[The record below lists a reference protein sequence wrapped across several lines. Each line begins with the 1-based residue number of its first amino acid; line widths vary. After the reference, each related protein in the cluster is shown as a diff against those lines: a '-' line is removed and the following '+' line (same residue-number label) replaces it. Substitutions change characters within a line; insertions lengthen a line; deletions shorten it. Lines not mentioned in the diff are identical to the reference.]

1 MSTLLKIDPPKNND
15 LAWSDLTPDLR
26 DHVRVWRAAFQQVGM
41 IKPIA
46 AYFEALARYTGS
58 TAGTAKRHYYACQA
72 AGSWHPLV
80 PKNKLPRPALDC
92 RTNNREF
99 RAHLI
104 KIVEEQQRNNRTAFR
119 KLRAQW
125 RNREIIPGYT
135 DLPGYPSQPVGW
147 SDRNLDKIVG
157 EETNK
162 ARLNSIRLG
171 VSSKTNDL
179 LPQVFTTRVGL
190 YPGAVYQ
197 IDDMWHDN
205 FVTVGKSRTPA
216 RVIELGALDLFSA
229 CRFKWGAKPRLRNE
243 ETGSF
248 NNLNEADTRFFIAGL
263 FADTGYSPRGTM
275 LMLEH
280 GTAALREDVERI
292 LYDASGGLIRCDRQP
307 IEGKQQA
314 LTQYW
319 GGTEGGNFRAKASLE
334 SIHNRIHND
343 LANLSLQ
350 TGKDAGSR
358 PVTTDRQL
366 QYITGILKSIAKV
379 APERLDLLKL
389 PALDFHTQFIPL
401 LQDYYTHGLNNR
413 TDHALQGWAELGHL
427 VTEYTTLPGS
437 EQFLSAAQFLALP
450 DDSQAIISGA
460 AKSDPQT
467 WTRKRNLSPAEV
479 WKPALGSMLKLPDY
493 ILGDI
498 LSQDLAREEKV
509 KGSFFKFR
517 DQGTTDIE
525 HIYEA
530 RIYTPEGAVRELP
543 HGEKFQ
549 VFANPFS
556 PRWLQVHNARGQY
569 LGKCELYKRVQPL
582 NLDAFHDANPWEE
595 RTSIRSAE
603 LTRAAGD
610 KHARIAEQH
619 EGMRHRHTERV
630 TTSQDLREFNRKVIA
645 GAPVTDAEI
654 AAARSV
660 SGHKAN
666 ATRNA
671 KKAAE
676 SNRTGMSF
684 KDLL

>member
-15 LAWSDLTPDLR
+15 LAWSDISPDLR

-92 RTNNREF
+92 RTNHREF

-197 IDDMWHDN
+197 IDDMRHDN
-205 FVTVGKSRTPA
+205 FVTVGKSTAPC
-216 RVIELGALDLFSA
+216 RVDELGALDLFSG
-229 CRFKWGAKPRLRNE
+229 CRFKWGAKPRIINE
-243 ETGSF
+243 QTGKE
-248 NNLNEADTRFFIAGL
+248 NVILEADMRFFVAGIL
-263 FADTGYSPRGTM
+263 SDIGYSTRGTM
-275 LMLEH
+275 FMVENA
-280 GTAALREDVERI
+280 TAAIQEDVERI
-292 LYDASGGLIRCDRQP
+292 LYDASGGLIRVDRQA

-334 SIHNRIHND
+334 SVHNLIHND
-343 LANLSLQ
+343 LSHLPLQ
-350 TGKDAGSR
+350 TGKNKESR
-358 PVTTDRQL
+358 PVTTNRQL
-366 QYITGILKSIAKV
+366 QYITRIVKGIMAK

-389 PALDFHTQFIPL
+389 PTIDFHTQFIPL
-401 LQDYYTHGLNNR
+401 LHDYYTHGFNSR
-413 TDHALQGWAELGHL
+413 TDHNLQGWAELGHL

-437 EQFLSAAQFLALP
+437 ENFLSAAQFLALP
-450 DDSQAIISGA
+450 DTSQTIISQAA
-460 AKSDPQT
+460 QNDPKT

-479 WKPALGSMLKLPDY
+479 WQPALGGMLKLPDY

-498 LSQDLAREEKV
+498 LRRDLAREEKV

-517 DQGTTDIE
+517 DQSTTDIE

-603 LTRAAGD
+603 LNRAAGD

-671 KKAAE
+671 NKAAE

>member
-92 RTNNREF
+92 RTNHREF

-157 EETNK
+157 EETTK

-603 LTRAAGD
+603 LNRAAGD
-610 KHARIAEQH
+610 KHARIAAQH

-671 KKAAE
+671 NKAAE

>member
-92 RTNNREF
+92 RTNHREF

-556 PRWLQVHNARGQY
+556 PRWLHVHNARGQY

>member
-1 MSTLLKIDPPKNND
+1 
-15 LAWSDLTPDLR
+15 
-26 DHVRVWRAAFQQVGM
+26 
-41 IKPIA
+41 
-46 AYFEALARYTGS
+46 
-58 TAGTAKRHYYACQA
+58 
-72 AGSWHPLV
+72 
-80 PKNKLPRPALDC
+80 
-92 RTNNREF
+92 
-99 RAHLI
+99 
-104 KIVEEQQRNNRTAFR
+104 
-119 KLRAQW
+119 
-125 RNREIIPGYT
+125 
-135 DLPGYPSQPVGW
+135 
-147 SDRNLDKIVG
+147 
-157 EETNK
+157 
-162 ARLNSIRLG
+162 
-171 VSSKTNDL
+171 
-179 LPQVFTTRVGL
+179 
-190 YPGAVYQ
+190 
-197 IDDMWHDN
+197 
-205 FVTVGKSRTPA
+205 
-216 RVIELGALDLFSA
+216 
-229 CRFKWGAKPRLRNE
+229 
-243 ETGSF
+243 
-248 NNLNEADTRFFIAGL
+248 
-263 FADTGYSPRGTM
+263 
-275 LMLEH
+275 
-280 GTAALREDVERI
+280 
-292 LYDASGGLIRCDRQP
+292 
-307 IEGKQQA
+307 

-603 LTRAAGD
+603 LNRAAGD

-671 KKAAE
+671 NKAAE

>member
-92 RTNNREF
+92 RTNHREF

-157 EETNK
+157 EETTK

-248 NNLNEADTRFFIAGL
+248 NNLNEGDTRFFIAGL

-603 LTRAAGD
+603 LNRAAGD

-630 TTSQDLREFNRKVIA
+630 TTSQDLREFNRKVLA

>member
-1 MSTLLKIDPPKNND
+1 
-15 LAWSDLTPDLR
+15 
-26 DHVRVWRAAFQQVGM
+26 
-41 IKPIA
+41 
-46 AYFEALARYTGS
+46 
-58 TAGTAKRHYYACQA
+58 
-72 AGSWHPLV
+72 
-80 PKNKLPRPALDC
+80 
-92 RTNNREF
+92 
-99 RAHLI
+99 
-104 KIVEEQQRNNRTAFR
+104 
-119 KLRAQW
+119 
-125 RNREIIPGYT
+125 
-135 DLPGYPSQPVGW
+135 
-147 SDRNLDKIVG
+147 
-157 EETNK
+157 
-162 ARLNSIRLG
+162 
-171 VSSKTNDL
+171 
-179 LPQVFTTRVGL
+179 
-190 YPGAVYQ
+190 
-197 IDDMWHDN
+197 MWHDN
-205 FVTVGKSRTPA
+205 FVTVGKNRTPA

-243 ETGSF
+243 DTGSF
-248 NNLNEADTRFFIAGL
+248 NNLNEADTRFFIAGM
-263 FADTGYSPRGTM
+263 FADVGYSPRGTM

-350 TGKDAGSR
+350 TGKDSNSR

-366 QYITGILKSIAKV
+366 QYITNILKSIAKV
-379 APERLDLLKL
+379 APDRLELLKL

-401 LQDYYTHGLNNR
+401 LQDYYQHGLNNR
-413 TDHALQGWAELGHL
+413 TDHTLQGWAELGHL

-437 EQFLSAAQFLALP
+437 GHYLNGSQFLALP
-450 DDSQAIISGA
+450 EASQAIISQA
-460 AKSDPQT
+460 AQNDPKT

-479 WKPALGSMLKLPDY
+479 WNPSLGNMLKLPDY

-517 DQGTTDIE
+517 DQGTTGIE

-530 RIYTPEGAVRELP
+530 RLYTIDGAVRELP
-543 HGEKFQ
+543 HGETFQ

-582 NLDAFHDANPWEE
+582 NLDAFADANPWEE
-595 RTSIRSAE
+595 RSPIRSEE
-603 LTRAAGD
+603 LTRAAGE

-619 EGMRHRHTERV
+619 EGMRLRHSERV
-630 TTSQDLREFNRKVIA
+630 TTSQDLREFNRKVID
-645 GAPVTDAEI
+645 GEPVTDAEI

-660 SGHKAN
+660 SGHKAS

-671 KKAAE
+671 NKAAE
-676 SNRTGMSF
+676 TNRTGMSL

>member
-92 RTNNREF
+92 RTNHREF

-157 EETNK
+157 EETTK

-543 HGEKFQ
+543 HGETYQ

-603 LTRAAGD
+603 LNRAAGD